1 MRIELRGARGGGTEG
16 HGKGESGEAVCV
28 SVAGTAEMRDHQ
40 QPNTQKGNRTIKYIN
55 QNTRNTPRN

>member
-1 MRIELRGARGGGTEG
+1 MGEGLRGTGQGRVGGLCV
-16 HGKGESGEAVCV
+16 SV

-55 QNTRNTPRN
+55 QNTRNTRRN

>member
-1 MRIELRGARGGGTEG
+1 MPMGEGLRGT
-16 HGKGESGEAVCV
+16 GKGRVGGLCVSV

-55 QNTRNTPRN
+55 QNTRNTRRN